1 MSRLWNSSEMEEIRH
16 KVAVANR
23 ILAEIGLGAG
33 VRASLGHASLRLPS
47 DPTKFV
53 VKGRG
58 YYIDV
63 MSRMRPEDMVVCD
76 LEGEWLD
83 GPPESMQ
90 PGEVKMHSCIYKNRP
105 DVMSVVHVHPK
116 FTVIMSSLKQTLV
129 PMVQEGAALV
139 LNPLPVYPKA
149 KVVTTEEEGQEVARL
164 LGQHKMIL
172 LQGHG
177 AATTGAD
184 LQESCMAMIH
194 LEHQAEMNYYA
205 YLAEG
210 PNHSR
215 IPAGNVDEMMRHRS
229 FTQPHFVARTDV
241 TGMPRA
247 TGIWEY
253 YTQLVSMDM

>member
-1 MSRLWNSSEMEEIRH
+1 MSRLWTSSEMEETLF

-90 PGEVKMHSCIYKNRP
+90 PGEVKMHSCIYKARP

-116 FTVIMSSLKQTLV
+116 YTVIMSSLKQTLV
-129 PMVQEGAALV
+129 PMAQEGAALV

-149 KVVTTEEEGQEVARL
+149 KVVTTEEEGVEVARL
-164 LGQHKMIL
+164 LGQHKLII

-177 AATTGAD
+177 AATTGVD
-184 LQESCMAMIH
+184 LQDSCMAMIH

-210 PNHSR
+210 KDHSR
-215 IPAGNVDEMMRHRS
+215 IPAENVQEMMRHQS
-229 FTQPHFVARTDV
+229 FTQPHFKARTDV
-241 TGMPRA
+241 TGMPKA
-247 TGIWEY
+247 TGIWGY
-253 YTQLVSMDM
+253 YTQLVSTDM